1 MSFLYELN
9 HIEKGGKK
17 MKTAELLLLIISVHL
32 NLNKLEY

>member
-17 MKTAELLLLIISVHL
+17 MKMAELLLLIIPIHL
-32 NLNKLEY
+32 NKNKLEY